1 MSWGYQ
7 GCYCYYSYLT
17 HIRYYFHFHHRN
29 RLPLPRK
36 QALRLLLEGYPN
48 RHEMRMRNDKFNLN
62 GSIVDGYMALTT

>member
-36 QALRLLLEGYPN
+36 QALRLLLEGTQIETN
-48 RHEMRMRNDKFNLN
+48 FVFTMRMRNDKFNLN
-62 GSIVDGYMALTT
+62 GSIVDGL

>member
-17 HIRYYFHFHHRN
+17 QIRYYFHFHHRN

-36 QALRLLLEGYPN
+36 QALRLLLEGYTN
-48 RHEMRMRNDKFNLN
+48 RHAMRNDNYNLN
-62 GSIVDGYMALTT
+62 GSIVDGYIALTP

>member
-36 QALRLLLEGYPN
+36 QALRLLFTDTQV
-48 RHEMRMRNDKFNLN
+48 MRNDKFNLN
-62 GSIVDGYMALTT
+62 GSIVDGL